1 MNANDPQPGNPHA
14 DPPPGRTGDRA
25 WFGRRKRIVS
35 REVASTSNGDS
46 AAEVEAETR
55 DAARGRLQPA
65 DVIDIPGLPAGP
77 PPEAILDPTL
87 FLERSRKRGQ
97 NLAYRMTQLVT
108 LAATLSASAAI
119 AFTFFDHRRRAMILA
134 GAACLLSAL
143 SVQLVRRSRLARR
156 LRGYAA
162 ASCILAVIASS
173 IVFLPHLFNDD
184 TKPIVPEKKTSP
196 LDHPE

>member
-1 MNANDPQPGNPHA
+1 MNMNDPQPGNPHA
-14 DPPPGRTGDRA
+14 DPPGDRA

-35 REVASTSNGDS
+35 REVASASNSDS
-46 AAEVEAETR
+46 VTEVEAETR
-55 DAARGRLQPA
+55 DAARGRLRPA
-65 DVIDIPGLPAGP
+65 DVIDIPSLPTGP

-97 NLAYRMTQLVT
+97 NFAYRMTQLVT

-184 TKPIVPEKKTSP
+184 GKPAVPEKKSAT

>member
-1 MNANDPQPGNPHA
+1 MNVNDPQSGNPHA
-14 DPPPGRTGDRA
+14 EPPGDRTGNRA

-35 REVASTSNGDS
+35 REVASASTSDRV
-46 AAEVEAETR
+46 AAVESETL
-55 DAARGRLQPA
+55 DAARGRLKPA
-65 DVIDIPGLPAGP
+65 DVIDIPSLPAGP

-97 NLAYRMTQLVT
+97 NFAYRVTQLVT
-108 LAATLSASAAI
+108 LAATLSASSGI

-162 ASCILAVIASS
+162 ASCILAVIALCF
-173 IVFLPHLFNDD
+173 VFLPRLFNDD
-184 TKPIVPEKKTSP
+184 SKPAVPEKKSAP